1 MKHLKLF
8 ENFQN
13 IDSICRRYGI
23 ENYTVN
29 PDGSVDVDGDVNLSQ
44 KRLTKLPL
52 KFGRI
57 TGNFVCSF
65 NQLTT
70 LEGSPREVGGHFVC
84 SFNQLT
90 TLEGGPT
97 EVGGDFN
104 CSHNPLTSNSCEI
117 EIRGYFFT
125 TFSEKG
131 LIINN
136 YNIVTNKEE
145 WQKLI
150 KRKRIL
156 NELYTRH
163 M

>member
-1 MKHLKLF
+1 M
-8 ENFQN
+8 N
-13 IDSICRRYGI
+13 SIHDICKKYKI
-23 ENYTVN
+23 YNYTVN
-29 PDGSVDVDGDVNLSQ
+29 DDGSIDVNGSVNLRFNGLSEFPLRFN
-44 KRLTKLPL
+44 KIFGSFYCDNNELTSL
-52 KFGRI
+52 KNGPNWI
-57 TGNFVCSF
+57 KGSF
-65 NQLTT
+65 RCDFNELTS
-70 LEGSPREVGGHFVC
+70 LEFSPKY
-84 SFNQLT
+84 
-90 TLEGGPT
+90 
-97 EVGGDFN
+97 VGGDFN

-117 EIRGYFFT
+117 EIRGDFFT